1 MAVRPRPRQAEMD
14 TLQISEVEMTDMSA
28 PPEAVEAR
36 AEAADSMGLET
47 SFDNAMRQAAP
58 EGNYTPT
65 GLNALGQTIN
75 QALKLF
81 GEEARPIDPYTD
93 AESVL
98 PLDIVKAVAMLNQA
112 ASDAG
117 LDRFVVDLG
126 TLTDD
131 RALQEAAGKV
141 DALAQNETF
150 RMFLSQMNP
159 IMSTE
164 DELEDETM
172 AHQEIPEMGMEE
184 EVMDEEELFMR
195 RMR

>member
-36 AEAADSMGLET
+36 VEAADTMGLET

-117 LDRFVVDLG
+117 LDRFVIDLG

-164 DELEDETM
+164 DELEDEMM
-172 AHQEIPEMGMEE
+172 AQQEIPEMGMGE
-184 EVMDEEELFMR
+184 EVIDEEELFMR

>member
-14 TLQISEVEMTDMSA
+14 TLQISEVEMTDVSA

-36 AEAADSMGLET
+36 VEAADTMGLET

-117 LDRFVVDLG
+117 LDRFVIDLG

-164 DELEDETM
+164 DELEDEMM
-172 AHQEIPEMGMEE
+172 AQQEIPEMDMGE
-184 EVMDEEELFMR
+184 EVIDEEELFMR

>member
-36 AEAADSMGLET
+36 VEAVDTTGLET

-117 LDRFVVDLG
+117 LDRFVIDLG

-164 DELEDETM
+164 DELEDEMM
-172 AHQEIPEMGMEE
+172 AQQEIPEMGMGE
-184 EVMDEEELFMR
+184 EVIDEEELFMR

>member
-14 TLQISEVEMTDMSA
+14 TLQISETEMTDMSA
-28 PPEAVEAR
+28 PPQAVAVQAESLEATE
-36 AEAADSMGLET
+36 LE
-47 SFDNAMRQAAP
+47 SGFDNAMRQAAP

-81 GEEARPIDPYTD
+81 GEEARFIDPYTD

-117 LDRFVVDLG
+117 LDRFVIDLG

-150 RMFLSQMNP
+150 RMFLAQMNP

-164 DELEDETM
+164 DELEDEMM
-172 AHQEIPEMGMEE
+172 AQQEIPEMGMGE
-184 EVMDEEELFMR
+184 EVIDEEELFMR

>member
-14 TLQISEVEMTDMSA
+14 TLQISEVEMTDVSA

-36 AEAADSMGLET
+36 AADTGLES

-58 EGNYTPT
+58 EGNYSPT

-98 PLDIVKAVAMLNQA
+98 PIDIVKAVAMLNQA

-164 DELEDETM
+164 DELEDEMM
-172 AHQEIPEMGMEE
+172 AQQEIPEMGMGE
-184 EVMDEEELFMR
+184 EVIDEEELFMR

>member
-14 TLQISEVEMTDMSA
+14 TLQISETEMTDMSA
-28 PPEAVEAR
+28 PPQAVAVQ
-36 AEAADSMGLET
+36 AESLDTTQLE
-47 SFDNAMRQAAP
+47 SGFDNAMRQAAP

-81 GEEARPIDPYTD
+81 GEEARFIDPYTAD
-93 AESVL
+93 ESIL
-98 PLDIVKAVAMLNQA
+98 PIDIVKAVAMLNQA

-117 LDRFVVDLG
+117 LDRFVIDLG

-164 DELEDETM
+164 DELEDEMM
-172 AHQEIPEMGMEE
+172 AQQEIPEMGMGE
-184 EVMDEEELFMR
+184 EVIDEEELFMR

>member
-14 TLQISEVEMTDMSA
+14 TLQISETEMTDMSA
-28 PPEAVEAR
+28 PPQAVAVQ
-36 AEAADSMGLET
+36 AESLDATQLE
-47 SFDNAMRQAAP
+47 SGFDNAMRQAAP

-117 LDRFVVDLG
+117 LDRFVIDLG

-164 DELEDETM
+164 DELEDEMM
-172 AHQEIPEMGMEE
+172 AQQEIPEMGMGE
-184 EVMDEEELFMR
+184 EVIDEEELFMR

>member
-14 TLQISEVEMTDMSA
+14 TLQISETEMTDMSA
-28 PPEAVEAR
+28 PPQAVAVQ
-36 AEAADSMGLET
+36 AESLDTTQLE
-47 SFDNAMRQAAP
+47 SGFDNAMRQAAP

-117 LDRFVVDLG
+117 LDRFVIDLG

-164 DELEDETM
+164 DELEDEMM
-172 AHQEIPEMGMEE
+172 AQQEIPEMGMGE
-184 EVMDEEELFMR
+184 EVIDEEELFMR

>member
-14 TLQISEVEMTDMSA
+14 TLQISETEMTDMSA
-28 PPEAVEAR
+28 PPQAVAVQ
-36 AEAADSMGLET
+36 AESLDATQLE
-47 SFDNAMRQAAP
+47 SGFDNAMRQAAP

-81 GEEARPIDPYTD
+81 GEEARFIDPYTAD
-93 AESVL
+93 ESVL

-117 LDRFVVDLG
+117 LDRFVIDLG

-141 DALAQNETF
+141 DALADRDWET
-150 RMFLSQMNP
+150 LSA
-159 IMSTE
+159 S
-164 DELEDETM
+164 
-172 AHQEIPEMGMEE
+172 
-184 EVMDEEELFMR
+184 V
-195 RMR
+195 

>member
-14 TLQISEVEMTDMSA
+14 TLQISETEMTDMSA
-28 PPEAVEAR
+28 PPQAVAVQ
-36 AEAADSMGLET
+36 AESLDTTGLET

-117 LDRFVVDLG
+117 LDRFVIDLG

-164 DELEDETM
+164 DELEDEMM
-172 AHQEIPEMGMEE
+172 AQQEIPEMGMGE
-184 EVMDEEELFMR
+184 EVIDEEELFMR

>member
-164 DELEDETM
+164 DEMEDEMM
-172 AHQEIPEMGMEE
+172 AQQEIPEMGMEE